1 MPVNPTKT
9 KIKGLTSAWKE
20 KWSLSQSCPRAGGN
34 PKNGFEDTIWRT
46 KFLLFGVL
54 QMMNPFL
61 GGYHGT
67 RAMHVLF
74 FTSFFLTL
82 YPLRSEKKWRDVLS
96 TSPWLP
102 RPIMWEILSDPEDG
116 FYKRLLGIRPRFLP
130 SRDHCLPRHEA
141 TCLTWGDNS
150 HGEDLACDS
159 KSKDS
164 WNLWHAREGTILLE
178 KPDFFYKKHSFKD
191 FIYYFI

>member
-82 YPLRSEKKWRDVLS
+82 YPLRSEKK
-96 TSPWLP
+96 
-102 RPIMWEILSDPEDG
+102 
-116 FYKRLLGIRPRFLP
+116 
-130 SRDHCLPRHEA
+130 
-141 TCLTWGDNS
+141 
-150 HGEDLACDS
+150 
-159 KSKDS
+159 
-164 WNLWHAREGTILLE
+164 
-178 KPDFFYKKHSFKD
+178 
-191 FIYYFI
+191 